1 MDPKAH
7 IVLVT
12 GDPETE
18 NAVASALA
26 ASDQF
31 APGVVCRSITEL
43 HVCLEKDP
51 APGVLV
57 DIDPEPKL
65 MLKTLGPV
73 IGAFSGTRFVVLSN
87 QLRNELMFQAMEAGA
102 RHFLVKD
109 SIASELTAVLQR
121 LVLNGSGPSGGRG
134 TVVAFLAASGGCG
147 ATTLAVNLANEL
159 QILSK
164 EPTLLIDLDVSFG
177 AAATYLGLHGDY
189 GIADVLEKR
198 DNIDGEL
205 ITTTAVAHPES
216 IHVLLSP
223 ASTSFSRTVPL
234 AYEHLGSALRACRQ
248 TCKYTVV
255 DAPRVPMDAAAVIS
269 KGSSLTFVV
278 LQLTVKD
285 IRMARKMLTAL
296 NDRDVPPERVFPLVN
311 RYRKGKRTITLQ
323 EAEEALGFKPLLV
336 SNDYKTAVR
345 AFNFGRL
352 LSNSAKR
359 STLRK
364 DLRRLA
370 LKVVQTHSR
379 QTRQAS
385 R

>member
-18 NAVASALA
+18 NAVASALT

-31 APGVVCRSITEL
+31 APGVVCRSVTEL

-57 DIDPEPKL
+57 DIEPDPEL

-121 LVLNGSGPSGGRG
+121 LVLNGSGPGGGRG
-134 TVVAFLAASGGCG
+134 SVVAFLAASGGCG
-147 ATTLAVNLANEL
+147 ATTLAVNLASEL

-164 EPTLLIDLDVSFG
+164 EPTLLIDLDASFG
-177 AAATYLGLHGDY
+177 SAGTYLGLQGDY
-189 GIADVLEKR
+189 GIADVLEKKG
-198 DNIDGEL
+198 NIDGEL
-205 ITTTAVAHPES
+205 ITTTAVAHHQS

-223 ASTSFSRTVPL
+223 ASTSLSPVPL
-234 AYEHLGSALRACRQ
+234 TYERLDSALQACRQ
-248 TCKYTVV
+248 VCRYTVV

-269 KGSSLTFVV
+269 EQSVLTFVV

-285 IRMARKMLTAL
+285 VRMARKMLTAL

-311 RYRKGKRTITLQ
+311 RYRKGKRTITLE
-323 EAEEALGFKPLLV
+323 EAENALGLKPFLV
-336 SNDYKTAVR
+336 SNDYKRAVR
-345 AFNFGRL
+345 AFNYGHL
-352 LSNSAKR
+352 LSKSAKR

-364 DLRRLA
+364 DLRKLA
-370 LKVVQTHSR
+370 LRVAEAHSKR
-379 QTRQAS
+379 TRQAS